1 MKELLSRAG
10 HTFTVKEIDED
21 HAAYSELIAL
31 GFRTVPVTVIGRETV
46 TGYDASK
53 LAEALASAGS

>member
-1 MKELLSRAG
+1 VKEFLSRAG
-10 HTFTVKEIDED
+10 HGFTVKQVDED

-46 TGYDASK
+46 KGYDEPK
-53 LAEALASAGS
+53 LRAALAASGS